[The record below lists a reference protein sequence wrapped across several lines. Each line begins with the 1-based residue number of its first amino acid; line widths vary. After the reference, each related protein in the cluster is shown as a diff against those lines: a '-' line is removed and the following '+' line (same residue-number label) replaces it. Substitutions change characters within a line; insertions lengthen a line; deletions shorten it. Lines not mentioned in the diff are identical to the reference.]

1 MNAIIV
7 YIAGPALPR
16 IVMLAYGPAS
26 PLQVKVRTIRYDR
39 HKG

>member
-16 IVMLAYGPAS
+16 IVMLANGPRVLYMVKIS
-26 PLQVKVRTIRYDR
+26 PVR
-39 HKG
+39 